1 MKNKRVLCL
10 VLAVSFLISG
20 CNKGKTEATDK
31 TDISGVA
38 GQTAASDITTSSQ
51 TGTTASEP
59 FEFNPHV
66 YSGKIAE
73 RIPQDYWDAF
83 YNLCDALRK
92 GEDTF
97 GCSSQEAY
105 NWATDVSV
113 LCDLFPPAGAKI
125 EGKSTDGSPSYENGT
140 GKIHYNMPVED
151 FLKRESD
158 FEALI
163 TDILNS
169 TIEKDDTEYERAI
182 KLYLYVAKNYVYDY
196 SLIENLSNDE
206 NYVFAC
212 FKEKKG
218 QCVNFASV
226 YAYLLLQAG
235 IDAVSYRIYEEL
247 CHAWTYAV
255 IDGKGYHIDTTWAL
269 QADGA
274 NGIYLD
280 YFMMSDKERIAD
292 GCTLTDPN
300 VTLLPECSVNKTNVK
315 FDAKDGQ
322 YCIRDYCR
330 FVSLDEEKKI
340 VHYTDLYGEP
350 KEFCYGEA

>member
-1 MKNKRVLCL
+1 M
-10 VLAVSFLISG
+10 LAVSFLISG

-38 GQTAASDITTSSQ
+38 GQTATSDITTSSQ
-51 TGTTASEP
+51 TETTASEP

-125 EGKSTDGSPSYENGT
+125 EGKSTDGSPAYENGT

-169 TIEKDDTEYERAI
+169 TIEKDDTEYERAL

-269 QADGA
+269 QADGIE
-274 NGIYLD
+274 GVYLD

>member
-20 CNKGKTEATDK
+20 CNKGKTEATD
-31 TDISGVA
+31 ISGVA

-51 TGTTASEP
+51 TETTASEP

-125 EGKSTDGSPSYENGT
+125 EGKSTDGSPAYENGT

-158 FEALI
+158 FEVLI

-169 TIEKDDTEYERAI
+169 TIEKDDTEYERAL

-269 QADGA
+269 QADGIE
-274 NGIYLD
+274 GVYLD

-322 YCIRDYCR
+322 YCIRNYCR

>member
-20 CNKGKTEATDK
+20 CNKGKTEATD
-31 TDISGVA
+31 ISGVA

-51 TGTTASEP
+51 IETTASEP

-125 EGKSTDGSPSYENGT
+125 EGKSTDGSPAYENGT

-158 FEALI
+158 FEVLI

-169 TIEKDDTEYERAI
+169 TIEKDDTEYERAL

-269 QADGA
+269 QADGIE
-274 NGIYLD
+274 GVYLD

>member
-1 MKNKRVLCL
+1 M
-10 VLAVSFLISG
+10 LAVSFLISG
-20 CNKGKTEATDK
+20 CNKGKTEA

-51 TGTTASEP
+51 TETTASEP

-125 EGKSTDGSPSYENGT
+125 EGKSTDGSPAYENGT

-158 FEALI
+158 FEVLI

-169 TIEKDDTEYERAI
+169 TIEKDDTEYERAL

-218 QCVNFASV
+218 QCVNFSSV

-269 QADGA
+269 QADGIE
-274 NGIYLD
+274 GVYLD

>member
-38 GQTAASDITTSSQ
+38 GQTAASDIITSSQ
-51 TGTTASEP
+51 TETTASEP

-125 EGKSTDGSPSYENGT
+125 EGKSTDGSPAYENGT

-158 FEALI
+158 FEVLI

-169 TIEKDDTEYERAI
+169 TIEKDDTEYERAL

-269 QADGA
+269 QADGIE
-274 NGIYLD
+274 GVYLD

>member
-1 MKNKRVLCL
+1 M
-10 VLAVSFLISG
+10 LAVSFLISG

-51 TGTTASEP
+51 TETTASEP

-105 NWATDVSV
+105 NWTTDVSV

-125 EGKSTDGSPSYENGT
+125 EGKSTDGSPAYENGT

-158 FEALI
+158 FEVLI

-169 TIEKDDTEYERAI
+169 TIEKDDTEYERAL

-235 IDAVSYRIYEEL
+235 IDAVSYRIYEDL

-269 QADGA
+269 QADGVD
-274 NGIYLD
+274 GIYLD

-330 FVSLDEEKKI
+330 FVSLYEEKKI

>member
-1 MKNKRVLCL
+1 M
-10 VLAVSFLISG
+10 LAVSFLISG

-51 TGTTASEP
+51 TETTASEP

-125 EGKSTDGSPSYENGT
+125 EGKSTDGSPAYENGT

-158 FEALI
+158 FEVLI

-169 TIEKDDTEYERAI
+169 TIEKDDTEYERAL

-269 QADGA
+269 QADGIE
-274 NGIYLD
+274 GVYLD

-350 KEFCYGEA
+350 KEFCYGDI

>member
-1 MKNKRVLCL
+1 M
-10 VLAVSFLISG
+10 LAVSFLISG

-51 TGTTASEP
+51 TETTASEP

-125 EGKSTDGSPSYENGT
+125 EGKSTDGSPAYENGT

-158 FEALI
+158 FEVLI

-169 TIEKDDTEYERAI
+169 TIEKDDTEYERAL

-235 IDAVSYRIYEEL
+235 IDAVSYRIYEDL

-269 QADGA
+269 QADGIE
-274 NGIYLD
+274 GVYLD

-322 YCIRDYCR
+322 YCIRDYCK

>member
-1 MKNKRVLCL
+1 M
-10 VLAVSFLISG
+10 LAVSFLISG

-51 TGTTASEP
+51 TETTASEP

-125 EGKSTDGSPSYENGT
+125 EGKSTDGSPAYENGT

-158 FEALI
+158 FEVLI

-169 TIEKDDTEYERAI
+169 TIEKDDTEYERAL

-255 IDGKGYHIDTTWAL
+255 IDGKGIGPFRVY
-269 QADGA
+269 
-274 NGIYLD
+274 YL
-280 YFMMSDKERIAD
+280 
-292 GCTLTDPN
+292 
-300 VTLLPECSVNKTNVK
+300 
-315 FDAKDGQ
+315 
-322 YCIRDYCR
+322 
-330 FVSLDEEKKI
+330 I
-340 VHYTDLYGEP
+340 VRCVY
-350 KEFCYGEA
+350 

>member
-10 VLAVSFLISG
+10 VLAAAFLLTG
-20 CNKGKTEATDK
+20 CNVGKAETTEQTVL
-31 TDISGVA
+31 SGVA
-38 GQTAASDITTSSQ
+38 GQTATSDVTETSV
-51 TGTTASEP
+51 TETTASEP

-73 RIPQDYWDAF
+73 RVPQDYWDSF

-97 GCSSQEAY
+97 QCSIQEAY
-105 NWATDVSV
+105 NWATDVGV

-125 EGKSTDGSPSYENGT
+125 EGKSTDGSPAFENGT
-140 GKIHYNMPVED
+140 GKILYKMPVED

-158 FEALI
+158 FEVLI

-169 TIEKDDTEYERAI
+169 TIEKDDSEYERAL
-182 KLYLYVAKNYVYDY
+182 KLYLYVAKNYVYDT
-196 SLIENLSNDE
+196 SLIDKMGDDE
-206 NYVFAC
+206 NYVYAC
-212 FKEKKG
+212 FMEKRG

-226 YAYLLLQAG
+226 YAYLLLQAD
-235 IDAVSYRIYEEL
+235 IDAVSYRIYEDL

-269 QADGA
+269 QADGVD
-274 NGIYLD
+274 GIYLD
-280 YFMMSDKERIAD
+280 YFMMSDKNRIAD
-292 GCTLTDPN
+292 GCKLTDPD
-300 VTLLPECSVNKTNVK
+300 VTLLPECNVNKTNVK
-315 FDAKDGQ
+315 FEATDEQ

-330 FVSLDEEKKI
+330 FVSLDEEKKT
-340 VHYTDLYGEP
+340 VHYVTMYNEQ
-350 KEFCYGEA
+350 KEFYYGDI

>member
-20 CNKGKTEATDK
+20 CNKGKTEATD
-31 TDISGVA
+31 ISGVA

-51 TGTTASEP
+51 IETTASEP

-125 EGKSTDGSPSYENGT
+125 EGKSTDGSPAYENGT

-158 FEALI
+158 FEVLI

-169 TIEKDDTEYERAI
+169 TIEKDDTEYERAL

-235 IDAVSYRIYEEL
+235 IDAVSYRIYEDL

-269 QADGA
+269 QADGIE
-274 NGIYLD
+274 GVYLD
-280 YFMMSDKERIAD
+280 YFMMSDKERFAD

>member
-20 CNKGKTEATDK
+20 CNKGKTEATD
-31 TDISGVA
+31 ISGVA

-51 TGTTASEP
+51 TETTASEP

-125 EGKSTDGSPSYENGT
+125 EGKSTDGSPAYENGT

-158 FEALI
+158 FEVLI

-169 TIEKDDTEYERAI
+169 TIEKDDTEYERAL

-206 NYVFAC
+206 NYVFA
-212 FKEKKG
+212 
-218 QCVNFASV
+218 
-226 YAYLLLQAG
+226 
-235 IDAVSYRIYEEL
+235 
-247 CHAWTYAV
+247 
-255 IDGKGYHIDTTWAL
+255 
-269 QADGA
+269 
-274 NGIYLD
+274 
-280 YFMMSDKERIAD
+280 
-292 GCTLTDPN
+292 
-300 VTLLPECSVNKTNVK
+300 
-315 FDAKDGQ
+315 
-322 YCIRDYCR
+322 
-330 FVSLDEEKKI
+330 
-340 VHYTDLYGEP
+340 
-350 KEFCYGEA
+350 

>member
-38 GQTAASDITTSSQ
+38 GQTAASDLTTSSQ
-51 TGTTASEP
+51 TETTASEP

-125 EGKSTDGSPSYENGT
+125 EGKSTDGSPAYENGT

-158 FEALI
+158 FEVLI

-169 TIEKDDTEYERAI
+169 TIEKDDTEYERAL

-235 IDAVSYRIYEEL
+235 I
-247 CHAWTYAV
+247 WTYAV

-269 QADGA
+269 QADGVD
-274 NGIYLD
+274 GIYLD

>member
-1 MKNKRVLCL
+1 M
-10 VLAVSFLISG
+10 LAVSFLISG
-20 CNKGKTEATDK
+20 CNKGKTEA

-51 TGTTASEP
+51 IETTASEP

-125 EGKSTDGSPSYENGT
+125 EGKSTDGSPAYENGT

-158 FEALI
+158 FEVLI

-169 TIEKDDTEYERAI
+169 TIEKDDTEYERAL

-269 QADGA
+269 QADGIE
-274 NGIYLD
+274 GVYLD

>member
-38 GQTAASDITTSSQ
+38 GQTAASDLTTSSQ
-51 TGTTASEP
+51 TETTASEP

-125 EGKSTDGSPSYENGT
+125 EGKSTDGSPAYENGT

-158 FEALI
+158 FEVLI

-169 TIEKDDTEYERAI
+169 TIEKDDTEYERAL
-182 KLYLYVAKNYVYDY
+182 KLYLYVAKNFAYDY

-269 QADGA
+269 QADGIE
-274 NGIYLD
+274 GVYLD

>member
-1 MKNKRVLCL
+1 M
-10 VLAVSFLISG
+10 LAVSFLISG

-38 GQTAASDITTSSQ
+38 EQTAASDITTSSQ
-51 TGTTASEP
+51 TETTASEP

-125 EGKSTDGSPSYENGT
+125 EGKSTDGSPAYENGT

-158 FEALI
+158 FEVLI

-169 TIEKDDTEYERAI
+169 TIEKDDTEYERAL

-269 QADGA
+269 QADGIE
-274 NGIYLD
+274 GVYLD

>member
-1 MKNKRVLCL
+1 MKNKRILCL

-20 CNKGKTEATDK
+20 CNKGKTEATD
-31 TDISGVA
+31 ISGVA

-51 TGTTASEP
+51 TETTASEP

-125 EGKSTDGSPSYENGT
+125 EGKSTDGSPAYENGT

-169 TIEKDDTEYERAI
+169 TIEKDDTEYERAL

-269 QADGA
+269 QADGIE
-274 NGIYLD
+274 GVYLD

>member
-1 MKNKRVLCL
+1 M
-10 VLAVSFLISG
+10 LAVSFLISG

-51 TGTTASEP
+51 TETTASEP

-125 EGKSTDGSPSYENGT
+125 EGKSTDGSPAYENGT

-158 FEALI
+158 FEVLI

-169 TIEKDDTEYERAI
+169 TIEKDDTEYERAL

-269 QADGA
+269 QADGIE
-274 NGIYLD
+274 GVYLD

-315 FDAKDGQ
+315 FEATDEQ

-340 VHYTDLYGEP
+340 VYYTDLYGEP

>member
-1 MKNKRVLCL
+1 MKYKRVLCL

-51 TGTTASEP
+51 TETTASEP

-125 EGKSTDGSPSYENGT
+125 EGKSTDGSPAYENGT

-158 FEALI
+158 FEVLI

-169 TIEKDDTEYERAI
+169 TIEKDDTEYERAL
-182 KLYLYVAKNYVYDY
+182 KLYLYVAKNFAYDY

-235 IDAVSYRIYEEL
+235 IDAVSYRIYEDL

-269 QADGA
+269 QADGVD
-274 NGIYLD
+274 GIYLD

>member
-1 MKNKRVLCL
+1 M
-10 VLAVSFLISG
+10 LAVSFLISG
-20 CNKGKTEATDK
+20 CNKGKTEA

-51 TGTTASEP
+51 TETTASEP

-125 EGKSTDGSPSYENGT
+125 EGKSTDGSPAYENGT

-158 FEALI
+158 FEVLI

-169 TIEKDDTEYERAI
+169 TIEKDDTEYERAL

-269 QADGA
+269 QADGIE
-274 NGIYLD
+274 GVYLD
-280 YFMMSDKERIAD
+280 YFMMSDKERFAD

-330 FVSLDEEKKI
+330 FVSLDEENKI

>member
-31 TDISGVA
+31 TNISGVA

-51 TGTTASEP
+51 TETTASEP

-125 EGKSTDGSPSYENGT
+125 EGKSTDGSPAYENGT
-140 GKIHYNMPVED
+140 GKIHYNMPVEE

-158 FEALI
+158 FEVLI
-163 TDILNS
+163 TNLLNS
-169 TIEKDDTEYERAI
+169 TIEKDDTEYERAL

-269 QADGA
+269 QADGIE
-274 NGIYLD
+274 GVYLD

>member
-1 MKNKRVLCL
+1 M
-10 VLAVSFLISG
+10 LAVSFLISG

-31 TDISGVA
+31 TDIRGVA

-51 TGTTASEP
+51 TETTASEP

-125 EGKSTDGSPSYENGT
+125 EGKSTDGSPAYENGT

-158 FEALI
+158 FEVLI

-169 TIEKDDTEYERAI
+169 TIEKDDTEYERAL

-196 SLIENLSNDE
+196 SLSENLSNDE

-269 QADGA
+269 QADGIE
-274 NGIYLD
+274 GVYLD

-340 VHYTDLYGEP
+340 VHYIDLYGEP

>member
-1 MKNKRVLCL
+1 MKNKRILCL

-51 TGTTASEP
+51 TETTASEP

-125 EGKSTDGSPSYENGT
+125 EGKSTDGSPAYENGT
-140 GKIHYNMPVED
+140 GKICYNMPVED

-158 FEALI
+158 FEVLI

-169 TIEKDDTEYERAI
+169 TIEKDDTEYERAL

-269 QADGA
+269 QADGIE
-274 NGIYLD
+274 GVYLD

>member
-1 MKNKRVLCL
+1 M
-10 VLAVSFLISG
+10 LAVSFLISG
-20 CNKGKTEATDK
+20 CNKGKTEA

-51 TGTTASEP
+51 TETTASEP

-125 EGKSTDGSPSYENGT
+125 EGKSTDGSPAYENGT

-169 TIEKDDTEYERAI
+169 TIEKDDTEYERAL

-269 QADGA
+269 QADGIE
-274 NGIYLD
+274 GVYLD

>member
-51 TGTTASEP
+51 TETTASEP

-125 EGKSTDGSPSYENGT
+125 EGKSTDGSPAYENGT

-158 FEALI
+158 FEVLI

-169 TIEKDDTEYERAI
+169 TIEKDDTEYERAL

-235 IDAVSYRIYEEL
+235 IDAVSYRIYEDL

-269 QADGA
+269 QADGIE
-274 NGIYLD
+274 GVYLD
-280 YFMMSDKERIAD
+280 YFMMSDKERFAD

>member
-20 CNKGKTEATDK
+20 CNKGKTEATD
-31 TDISGVA
+31 ISGVA

-51 TGTTASEP
+51 TETTASEP

-125 EGKSTDGSPSYENGT
+125 EGKSTDGSPAYENGT

-158 FEALI
+158 FEVLI

-169 TIEKDDTEYERAI
+169 TIEKNDTEYERAL

-235 IDAVSYRIYEEL
+235 IDAVSYRIYEDL

-269 QADGA
+269 QADGIE
-274 NGIYLD
+274 GVYLD

>member
-1 MKNKRVLCL
+1 MKYKSVLCL
-10 VLAVSFLISG
+10 VLAVSFLIPG

-51 TGTTASEP
+51 TETTASEP

-125 EGKSTDGSPSYENGT
+125 EGKSTDGSLAFENGT

-158 FEALI
+158 FEVLI

-169 TIEKDDTEYERAI
+169 TIEKDDTEYERAL

-235 IDAVSYRIYEEL
+235 IDAVSYRIYEDL

-269 QADGA
+269 QADGVDA
-274 NGIYLD
+274 IYLD

>member
-51 TGTTASEP
+51 TETTASEP

-125 EGKSTDGSPSYENGT
+125 EGKSTDGSPAYENGT

-158 FEALI
+158 FEVLI

-169 TIEKDDTEYERAI
+169 TIEKDDTEYERAL

-235 IDAVSYRIYEEL
+235 IDAVSYRIYEDL

-269 QADGA
+269 QADGIE
-274 NGIYLD
+274 GVYLD

-300 VTLLPECSVNKTNVK
+300 VTFLPECSVNKTNVK

>member
-1 MKNKRVLCL
+1 M
-10 VLAVSFLISG
+10 LAVSFLISG

-158 FEALI
+158 FEVLI

-300 VTLLPECSVNKTNVK
+300 VTLLPECSVNKTSIK

>member
-51 TGTTASEP
+51 TETTASEP

-125 EGKSTDGSPSYENGT
+125 EGKSTDGSPAYENGT

-158 FEALI
+158 FEVLI

-169 TIEKDDTEYERAI
+169 TIEKDDTEYERAL

-269 QADGA
+269 QADGIE
-274 NGIYLD
+274 GVYLD

-330 FVSLDEEKKI
+330 FVSLDEENKI

>member
-1 MKNKRVLCL
+1 M
-10 VLAVSFLISG
+10 LAVSFLISG
-20 CNKGKTEATDK
+20 CNKGKTEA

-51 TGTTASEP
+51 TETTASEP

-125 EGKSTDGSPSYENGT
+125 EGKSTDGSPAYENGT

-158 FEALI
+158 FEVLI

-169 TIEKDDTEYERAI
+169 TIEKNDTEYERAL

-235 IDAVSYRIYEEL
+235 IDAVSYRIYEDL

-269 QADGA
+269 QADGIE
-274 NGIYLD
+274 GVYLD

>member
-1 MKNKRVLCL
+1 M
-10 VLAVSFLISG
+10 LAVSFLISG

-51 TGTTASEP
+51 TETTASEP

-125 EGKSTDGSPSYENGT
+125 EGKSTDGSPAYENGT
-140 GKIHYNMPVED
+140 GKIHYNMPVEE

-158 FEALI
+158 FEVLI
-163 TDILNS
+163 TNILNS
-169 TIEKDDTEYERAI
+169 TIEKDDTEYERAL

-269 QADGA
+269 QADGIE
-274 NGIYLD
+274 GVYLD

>member
-1 MKNKRVLCL
+1 M
-10 VLAVSFLISG
+10 LAVSFLISG
-20 CNKGKTEATDK
+20 CNKGKTKATDK

-51 TGTTASEP
+51 TETTASEP

-125 EGKSTDGSPSYENGT
+125 EGKSTDGSPAYENGT

-158 FEALI
+158 FEVLI

-169 TIEKDDTEYERAI
+169 TIEKDDTEYERAL
-182 KLYLYVAKNYVYDY
+182 KLYLYVAKNFVYDY

-235 IDAVSYRIYEEL
+235 IDAVSYRIYEDL

-269 QADGA
+269 QADGIE
-274 NGIYLD
+274 GVYLD

>member
-1 MKNKRVLCL
+1 M
-10 VLAVSFLISG
+10 LAVSFLISG

-38 GQTAASDITTSSQ
+38 GQTAASDLTTSSQ
-51 TGTTASEP
+51 TETTASEP

-125 EGKSTDGSPSYENGT
+125 EGKSTDGSPAYENGT

-158 FEALI
+158 FEVLI

-169 TIEKDDTEYERAI
+169 TIEKDDTEYERAL

-235 IDAVSYRIYEEL
+235 IDAVSYRIYEDL

-255 IDGKGYHIDTTWAL
+255 IDGKGHHIDTTWAH
-269 QADGA
+269 QADGIE
-274 NGIYLD
+274 GVYLD

-292 GCTLTDPN
+292 GCTLTDPD

>member
-1 MKNKRVLCL
+1 MKNKRVLCI

-51 TGTTASEP
+51 TETTASEP

-125 EGKSTDGSPSYENGT
+125 EGKSTDGSPAYENGT

-158 FEALI
+158 FEVLI

-169 TIEKDDTEYERAI
+169 TIEKDDTEYERAL

-269 QADGA
+269 QADGVD
-274 NGIYLD
+274 GIYLD

-322 YCIRDYCR
+322 YCIRNYCR